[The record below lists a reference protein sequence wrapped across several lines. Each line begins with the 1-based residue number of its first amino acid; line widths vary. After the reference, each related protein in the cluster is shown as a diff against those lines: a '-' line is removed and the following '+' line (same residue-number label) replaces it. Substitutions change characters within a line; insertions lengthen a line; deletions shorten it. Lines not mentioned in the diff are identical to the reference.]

1 MRARQPRRP
10 TPRRLLIGG
19 LFLLVVVYYLFFSG
33 SSDDELYHP
42 AERVAARATNRT
54 GSSSSSANSD
64 SKSNNTKIDI
74 MNSIIVPTF
83 HERPNIRPLVT
94 AVFGAL
100 PADLRSQ
107 TELIIVDDD
116 SQDGTADV
124 VEELWEEDGSY
135 DKGYVNVVL
144 VVRTKVEGTGL
155 SSAVLRGFEEAR
167 GESLVV
173 MDADLQHPPS
183 TLPTFFAALANPAT
197 PFVIGTRYAP
207 GTKINANWP
216 LYRRLISWGARSLA
230 RPLTSASDP
239 MSGFFG
245 MRRELFLASQPLT
258 ATGFKIGLELL
269 LKAPI
274 REFSEEHGGN
284 GGLKEFGYSFGVRSE
299 GSSKLGAKV
308 MFRYL
313 LHLAALYRWRLGH
326 IFPVLLILLALVTL
340 WAAALGL
347 AMALIILRRVGFG
360 IGSESMDRLESLMEW
375 LGLEGVLRVADRWG
389 GDIGARVG
397 GGGGMGSR
405 GEREREKDRERRRR
419 VRGEV

>member
-10 TPRRLLIGG
+10 TTRRLIIGG

-33 SSDDELYHP
+33 DDGELYHP
-42 AERVAARATNRT
+42 AERVAARGASRA
-54 GSSSSSANSD
+54 SSD

-74 MNSIIVPTF
+74 KNSIIVPTY

-100 PADLRSQ
+100 PADLRLQ
-107 TELIIVDDD
+107 TELIIVDDN
-116 SQDGTADV
+116 SRDGTAEV
-124 VEELWEEDGSY
+124 VEELWEEDGAY

-144 VVRTKVEGTGL
+144 VVRTKDEGTGL

-183 TLPTFFAALANPAT
+183 TLPTFFAALASPAT

-216 LYRRLISWGARSLA
+216 LYRRVISWGARSLA

-245 MRRELFLASQPLT
+245 LRRELFIASQPLT

-269 LKAPI
+269 LKSPI
-274 REFSEEHGGN
+274 RELSEEHGGT
-284 GGLKEFGYSFGVRSE
+284 GRLKEVGYAFGVRSE

-308 MFRYL
+308 RCNLLLTVFLLRFLRYGVFVRRRFL
-313 LHLAALYRWRLGH
+313 LH
-326 IFPVLLILLALVTL
+326 
-340 WAAALGL
+340 
-347 AMALIILRRVGFG
+347 
-360 IGSESMDRLESLMEW
+360 
-375 LGLEGVLRVADRWG
+375 
-389 GDIGARVG
+389 
-397 GGGGMGSR
+397 
-405 GEREREKDRERRRR
+405 
-419 VRGEV
+419 